1 MLKQIK
7 KWQKT
12 EELKVE
18 DAFRVMD
25 ADFDGMINKKDLKN
39 FLISSLKL
47 EPEVIT
53 ESRVNRIF
61 KLLD

>member
-1 MLKQIK
+1 VLKQIK
-7 KWQKT
+7 KWQKS
-12 EELKVE
+12 EELKIE

-25 ADFDGMINKKDLKN
+25 ADFDGMINKKDLKH
-39 FLISSLKL
+39 FLLTSLKL
-47 EPEVIT
+47 ESEAIT